1 MATLRPAASFWTAAA
16 VIVLSQWGGAAPSV
30 VYPLYAQQW
39 GLTTIVTTTVFAVYP
54 VALAVVLAL
63 FGGISDA
70 VGRRAA
76 LLIGLALMG
85 IGGLVFALAPSVA
98 WLYVGRLAQGAG
110 VGVALGAA
118 SAALVDF
125 NTSPNPARASS
136 VNTMSSSLGLVA
148 SVVIGG
154 ALVQYAPSPMRLS
167 FWLLLL
173 LIVVALAFASL
184 MPRRDR
190 FDPEGRPD
198 TSAGW
203 RPRPIGVPG
212 GTRRIFLASAFS
224 GFVGLGLGSI
234 ILSLGAQIAKSL
246 IHTDSALV
254 QGLILGISAVLI
266 GVVGLAA
273 RFLSPR
279 TSAIAGGLT
288 AAASI
293 LLFIP
298 AASQHSIALYVI
310 SQVLGGAGMG
320 FSLLGGIGYIHR
332 YAPAHHRGQLI
343 SAFYLAC
350 YVAQGL
356 ISTFAG
362 LAATEWGLQSAI
374 NVFAPIIAVIG
385 VMATLVAITMRTPS
399 TATPVRQAVTRQPGR
414 DAPRHH
420 NQRPDGHR
428 VQCDSVAEPS
438 K

>member
-54 VALAVVLAL
+54 VALAIVLAL

-76 LLIGLALMG
+76 LLIGLALMA
-85 IGGLVFALAPSVA
+85 IGGLAFALAPSVA
-98 WLYVGRLAQGAG
+98 WLYVGRIAQGAG
-110 VGVALGAA
+110 VGVSLGAA

-125 NTSPNPARASS
+125 NTSQNRAWASS
-136 VNTMSSSLGLVA
+136 VNTMSSSVGLVA

-154 ALVQYAPSPMRLS
+154 ALVQYAPYPTRLS

-173 LIVVALAFASL
+173 LIVMTLAFASM
-184 MPRRDR
+184 MPRHDR
-190 FDPEGRPD
+190 FDSAGKPG

-203 RPRPIGVPG
+203 RPRPIGVPR
-212 GTRRIFLASAFS
+212 GTRRIFLTSACS

-234 ILSLGAQIAKSL
+234 ILSLGAQIAKNL
-246 IHTDSALV
+246 IHTESALV

-266 GVVGLAA
+266 GAVGLAA
-273 RFLSPR
+273 RSLPPR
-279 TSAIAGGLT
+279 TSSIAGGLT

-298 AASQHSIALYVI
+298 AAGQHSIALYVI
-310 SQVLGGAGMG
+310 SQVLGGAGLG

-350 YVAQGL
+350 YVAQGV
-356 ISTFAG
+356 ISTCAG
-362 LAATEWGLQSAI
+362 LAATAWGLQNAI
-374 NVFAPIIAVIG
+374 TVFAPIIAVLG
-385 VMATLVAITMRTPS
+385 VLAALVAVTTRTPS
-399 TATPVRQAVTRQPGR
+399 AVHPSGRGPAGHPVAEAGGTPVRDRV
-414 DAPRHH
+414 
-420 NQRPDGHR
+420 DG
-428 VQCDSVAEPS
+428 AEPVAGS
-438 K
+438 

>member
-1 MATLRPAASFWTAAA
+1 MATLRPAASFWIAAA

-39 GLTTIVTTTVFAVYP
+39 GLTTLVTTTVFAVYP

-110 VGVALGAA
+110 VGVSLGAA

-136 VNTMSSSLGLVA
+136 VNTMSSSVGLVA

-173 LIVVALAFASL
+173 LIVVTLAFASL
-184 MPRRDR
+184 MPRHDR
-190 FDPEGRPD
+190 FDSEGRPR

-234 ILSLGAQIAKSL
+234 ILSLGAQIAKNL

-266 GVVGLAA
+266 GVVGLTA
-273 RFLSPR
+273 RSLPPR
-279 TSAIAGGLT
+279 TSSITGGLT

-332 YAPAHHRGQLI
+332 FAPAHHRGQLI

-362 LAATEWGLQSAI
+362 LAATAWGLQSAI
-374 NVFAPIIAVIG
+374 NVFAPIIAAIG
-385 VMATLVAITMRTPS
+385 VMATLVAITIRTPS
-399 TATPVRQAVTRQPGR
+399 TATPVWPQARRQLGS
-414 DAPRHH
+414 DASRHH
-420 NQRPDGHR
+420 DQRSDEQP
-428 VQCDSVAEPS
+428 VQ
-438 K
+438 